1 MYSFRLF
8 TGVAAIVAA
17 GSVWA
22 QPDAPATLN
31 DLVIRATQNNR
42 DVLAVRQRLEEAKG
56 LLRQAGVRPAP
67 TLDVGGV
74 TGRPLATVGEEQFS
88 AGISREFE
96 TAGKRSKRIDVAEK
110 QLALAEAEYHER
122 VRQLRFEISSR
133 YADFTSD
140 VERIRVIDRLIE
152 ATRTSI
158 ELTRA
163 RVEKGDAAALEL
175 NLQEAELG
183 RIVAQRAAAM
193 GRVESI
199 RADISRLAGLT
210 AGEVWSV
217 APQADP
223 PAVEKGPLV
232 KQALE
237 RRPDLTMMR
246 LLEQQGVAEGTLAE
260 AERHANVTLSAGYG
274 RVYSRFDDQFGTSP
288 SGQSVQLRDRDDV
301 LSIGVSVPLFARNR
315 NAGNIEAAA
324 ARARAARLRKEY
336 LERAIPLEIEVAWQ
350 RFDSMRLALAS
361 LNRQTLPLAERNL
374 EVIRQAYQLG
384 QLRMLDV
391 LNEQRRVFDTQL
403 ATIDTQ
409 AELRRSIAE
418 IERASGGVIQ

>member
-1 MYSFRLF
+1 M
-8 TGVAAIVAA
+8 VAT

-31 DLVIRATQNNR
+31 DLVIRAAQSNR
-42 DVLAVRQRLEEAKG
+42 DVLAVRQRMEEAKG
-56 LLRQAGVRPAP
+56 QLRQAGVRPAP

-96 TAGKRSKRIDVAEK
+96 TAGKRSKRIDVAER
-110 QLALAEAEYHER
+110 QLAVAEAEYQER

-133 YADFTSD
+133 YADFAAD
-140 VERIRVIDRLIE
+140 VERIRVIDHLRE
-152 ATRTSI
+152 DTRRSI

-163 RVEKGDAAALEL
+163 RVNKGDAAALEL

-183 RIVAQRAAAM
+183 RAEAQRATVM
-193 GRVESI
+193 GRVGSL
-199 RADISRLAGLT
+199 RADISRLVGLT
-210 AGEVWSV
+210 AGEAWSV
-217 APQADP
+217 ASQADP
-223 PAVEKGPLV
+223 PAIEKASLV

-246 LLEQQGVAEGTLAE
+246 LLEQQGVAESALAE
-260 AERHANVTLSAGYG
+260 AEGHANVTLSAGYG
-274 RVYSRFDDQFGTSP
+274 RVYSRFDDQLGTSP
-288 SGQSVQLRDRDDV
+288 SGQPVQLRDRDDV
-301 LSIGVSVPLFARNR
+301 LSIGVSVPLFSRNR

-324 ARARAARLRKEY
+324 ARARGARLRKEY
-336 LERAIPLEIEVAWQ
+336 LERAIPLEIEAAWQ
-350 RFDSMRLALAS
+350 RFESMRLALAS
-361 LNRQTLPLAERNL
+361 LNQQTLPLAERNL

-391 LNEQRRVFDTQL
+391 LNEQRRVFDTEL
-403 ATIDTQ
+403 ATIDTR

>member
-8 TGVAAIVAA
+8 TGVAAIVVT

-22 QPDAPATLN
+22 QSDVPASLN

-42 DVLAVRQRLEEAKG
+42 DVLAVRQRMEGAKG
-56 LLRQAGVRPAP
+56 LLRQAGVKPAP

-110 QLALAEAEYHER
+110 QLAIAEAEYQER

-133 YADFTSD
+133 YADFTGD
-140 VERIRVIDRLIE
+140 VERIRVIDHLRE
-152 ATRTSI
+152 ATRRSI

-183 RIVAQRAAAM
+183 RIEAQRATVM

-210 AGEVWSV
+210 AGEAWSV

-223 PAVEKGPLV
+223 PPLEKVPLV

-246 LLEQQGVAEGTLAE
+246 LLEQQGVAESALAE
-260 AERHANVTLSAGYG
+260 AEGHANVTLSATYG

-301 LSIGVSVPLFARNR
+301 LSISVSVPLFSRNR
-315 NAGNIEAAA
+315 NAGDIEAAA
-324 ARARAARLRKEY
+324 ARARGARLRKEY
-336 LERAIPLEIEVAWQ
+336 LERSIPLEIEAAWQ
-350 RFDSMRLALAS
+350 RFESMRLALAS
-361 LNRQTLPLAERNL
+361 LNQQTLPLAKKNL

-403 ATIDTQ
+403 ATIDTR

>member
-1 MYSFRLF
+1 MYLFRLF
-8 TGVAAIVAA
+8 TGVAAVVAT

-22 QPDAPATLN
+22 QSDVPVSLN
-31 DLVIRATQNNR
+31 DLVIRATQSNR
-42 DVLAVRQRLEEAKG
+42 DLLAVRQRLEEAKG
-56 LLRQAGVRPAP
+56 LLRQAGVKPAP

-74 TGRPLATVGEEQFS
+74 TGRPLATVGEEQFT

-96 TAGKRSKRIDVAEK
+96 TAGKRSKRIEVAEK
-110 QLALAEAEYHER
+110 QLAIAEAEYQER
-122 VRQLRFEISSR
+122 VRQFRFEISSR
-133 YADFTSD
+133 YADFTAD
-140 VERIRVIDRLIE
+140 VERIRVIDHLRE
-152 ATRTSI
+152 ATRRSI

-183 RIVAQRAAAM
+183 RIEAQRATAM

-210 AGEVWSV
+210 AGEAWSV
-217 APQADP
+217 APQTDP
-223 PAVEKGPLV
+223 PPLEKASLV

-237 RRPDLTMMR
+237 RRPDLMMMR
-246 LLEQQGVAEGTLAE
+246 LLEQQGVAESALAE
-260 AERHANVTLSAGYG
+260 AEGHANVTLSASYG

-301 LSIGVSVPLFARNR
+301 LSIGVSLPLFSRNR
-315 NAGNIEAAA
+315 NLGNIEAAV
-324 ARARAARLRKEY
+324 ARARGARLRKEY
-336 LERAIPLEIEVAWQ
+336 LERAIPLEIEAAWQ
-350 RFDSMRLALAS
+350 RFESMRLALAS
-361 LNRQTLPLAERNL
+361 LNQQTLPLAEKNL

-403 ATIDTQ
+403 ATIDTR

-418 IERASGGVIQ
+418 IERVSGGVIQ